1 MTNGGSSCSPNM
13 SGSCNA
19 AVLPA
24 TDIVPVTGTFPPA
37 SLPPHLQNYTVV
49 RLPSIVLN
57 TRWDDATWILTSAFI
72 IFTMQ
77 SGFGLLES
85 GSVSQKNEVNIM
97 VKNAVDV
104 LFGGISYWMFGYGLS
119 FDKIGSDQ
127 EKNHPFVG
135 LGEFFV
141 DETDPER
148 VGNVFSHFFFHASFA
163 TTATTIVSGAMAERT
178 KLEAYIIFSFL
189 NTLIYCFPAHWMWD
203 CAGWLKAMGVVDIA
217 GAGAVHLVGGVTGLI
232 ATLMLKPRTGRFHDG
247 VELPAMGSPTNTVFG
262 MFMLWWGWLGFNCGS
277 TYGIS
282 HNKWI
287 LAARSAA
294 CTITASI
301 GGGMTAITLS
311 YLGKRRKFDVTFLI
325 NGVLGSLVSI
335 TAMCALAHP
344 WEAYIIGVVGSLIAC
359 TGCLLTERLRIDD
372 PVSVVPVHALGA
384 IWSLMSV
391 GIFGRKD
398 ALAEKL
404 TVYDGLLAGGGFKL
418 LGIQALAI
426 ISIITWTAIT
436 SFVLLKLIDLTLGL
450 RVPLHEEILGADLV
464 EHSINGTYDKSSHEW
479 RDRDGK
485 LVMVVERFRKG
496 ETLDNMNPR
505 DASRL
510 RRMSLQRTSSN
521 ETMKSAFGFVRTE
534 EVSMLDT
541 RAETELAG
549 SADAESGDENGQPT
563 VMRRRRGIQ
572 RLRRLQRNNV
582 LGKRSGSWTPRH
594 SSDL

>member
-1 MTNGGSSCSPNM
+1 MENDLGYLTNM

-19 AVLPA
+19 AIVPA
-24 TDIVPVTGTFPPA
+24 TAIVPNTGTP
-37 SLPPHLQNYTVV
+37 SVDLPDYLRNHTPVY
-49 RLPSIVLN
+49 LPSISLN

-119 FDKIGSDQ
+119 FDKIGSDF
-127 EKNHPFVG
+127 KSNHPFVAV
-135 LGEFFV
+135 GEFFV
-141 DETDPER
+141 DETNPDR
-148 VGNVFSHFFFHASFA
+148 VGSVFSHFFFHASFA

-178 KLEAYIIFSFL
+178 KLEAYILFSFL
-189 NTLIYCFPAHWMWD
+189 NTLVYCFPAHWVWD
-203 CAGWLKAMGVVDIA
+203 CSGWLKTMGVVDIA
-217 GAGAVHLVGGVTGLI
+217 GAGAVHLVGGVTGLV
-232 ATLMLKPRTGRFHDG
+232 ATLMLKPRTGRFRSGAD
-247 VELPAMGSPTNTVFG
+247 LPAMGSPTNTIFG

-282 HNKWI
+282 QNKWK

-301 GGGMTAITLS
+301 GGGMTAIVLS
-311 YLGKRRKFDVTFLI
+311 YLAKRRKFDVTFLI

-344 WEAYIIGVVGSLIAC
+344 WEGYVIGVVGALIAC
-359 TGCLLTERLRIDD
+359 SGCFLTERLKIDD

-384 IWSLMSV
+384 IWSLLSV
-391 GIFGRKD
+391 GIFGRQDK
-398 ALAEKL
+398 LAPQL
-404 TVYDGLLAGGGFKL
+404 IRNSGLLAGGGFHL

-426 ISIITWTAIT
+426 VSIGSWTAVT
-436 SFVLLKLIDLTLGL
+436 SFVLLKLIDVTLGL

-464 EHSINGTYDKSSHEW
+464 EHSINGTYDKNSREW
-479 RDRDGK
+479 RDRDGR
-485 LVMVVERFRKG
+485 LIMVVERFKKG
-496 ETLDNMNPR
+496 ESADELNPQDIR
-505 DASRL
+505 RL
-510 RRMSLQRTSSN
+510 RRMSKQRASSE

-534 EVSMLDT
+534 DSSSFDQKSD
-541 RAETELAG
+541 AELAD
-549 SADAESGDENGQPT
+549 DARSIDESQAAVT
-563 VMRRRRGIQ
+563 HRRRGMD
-572 RLRRLQRNNV
+572 RLRRFKMSNI
-582 LGKRSGSWTPRH
+582 LGKRSSNWTPKH
-594 SSDL
+594 SANY